1 MEEKEISLAEP
12 EAEQSPA
19 PEAESAQDEVDY
31 AAVLGADIE
40 ELKATFPELG
50 GMKNIDEL
58 ADPVRFGALRDLGL
72 TAKEAYLASGGK
84 KRSYDNRTH
93 LVSSVPGGA
102 RSAADGHIGNGFKTN
117 NLRTGN
123 RNGSRTD
130 FLCAEHH
137 GSAIGRNAVAGV
149 SKQNG
154 SPTATVST
162 GYIFQYRRIIIQ

>member
-102 RSAADGHIGNGFKTN
+102 RSAADGISRADLDMARDIF
-117 NLRTGN
+117 
-123 RNGSRTD
+123 GSMNESEIQR
-130 FLCAEHH
+130 L
-137 GSAIGRNAVAGV
+137 
-149 SKQNG
+149 
-154 SPTATVST
+154 
-162 GYIFQYRRIIIQ
+162 YRKVTK